1 MLILGIDPGSIKS
14 GWGLIKIEG
23 RKITHVASG
32 VLRYDSKTP
41 LVNRLEEIKTSM
53 QEVIDQYNPDEI
65 ALESLIYV
73 KSPTA
78 LIKLAHARA
87 MIISTFIETHNER
100 IFEYSPNLIK
110 SSTAGHGHAD
120 KLGIQK
126 SVRMILGQIEF
137 ETDDQSDALAVA
149 ICHSLNRV
157 ASNVVALKPNSKN
170 KKSGNK
176 KGGSSLAA
184 ALSHKVN

>member
-1 MLILGIDPGSIKS
+1 
-14 GWGLIKIEG
+14 
-23 RKITHVASG
+23 
-32 VLRYDSKTP
+32 
-41 LVNRLEEIKTSM
+41 M
-53 QEVIDQYNPDEI
+53 QEVMDRYQPDEI

-87 MIISTFIETHNER
+87 MIISTFIETHNNR

-120 KLGIQK
+120 KQGIQK

-149 ICHSLNRV
+149 ICHSLNRAT
-157 ASNVVALKPNSKN
+157 ASNVVALNSSKP
-170 KKSGNK
+170 KKSK
-176 KGGSSLAA
+176 STGSSLAS
-184 ALSHKVN
+184 ALSHKIN